1 MCPLRHLSS
10 VLRQVFSH
18 MCFQTSTYPIDIL
31 RTFSTRPLSFLNM
44 AWTGHSTSGKTPQ
57 MLSGRQKYLHI
68 SYIHIPVSLRLIFAG
83 LVFCFFFSFQQ
94 PAAAE
99 KFEIHKTF
107 LENKISQ
114 ANFKCSVPHGLQA
127 FYFKPLEAL
136 QLWKVSVPHTCMW
149 QSRANS
155 FETSPIFANCLRDSL
170 VLR

>member
-1 MCPLRHLSS
+1 MCPLRHLFS

-83 LVFCFFFSFQQ
+83 LVFCLFPSNSLPLLKSLKYIKLFLKIKS
-94 PAAAE
+94 
-99 KFEIHKTF
+99 HKPILNAVF
-107 LENKISQ
+107 PMGRGLE
-114 ANFKCSVPHGLQA
+114 G
-127 FYFKPLEAL
+127 L

-170 VLR
+170 VLH